1 MARHGRGECEEY
13 ISDNRGRNQEG
24 SKNSMF
30 GVDPA
35 DHPSSVSVIVEGIT
49 YNSIKEA
56 TAATGYSKYVIN
68 KRIKENHIDFKYT

>member
-1 MARHGRGECEEY
+1 
-13 ISDNRGRNQEG
+13 
-24 SKNSMF
+24 MF
-30 GVDPA
+30 GIDPA

-68 KRIKENHIDFKYT
+68 KRIKENHIDFKYA